1 MNEDSS
7 DKMILKIRKELDEL
21 LRDIKVSFTH
31 FYMGARNHFGKF
43 ENFRKKKWIIH
54 LVELDELFPKI
65 RVRDLKTACG
75 RCGAHAK
82 FENNA

>member
-21 LRDIKVSFTH
+21 LRDIKVSSSH

-43 ENFRKKKWIIH
+43 ENFRKKK
-54 LVELDELFPKI
+54 
-65 RVRDLKTACG
+65 
-75 RCGAHAK
+75 
-82 FENNA
+82 